1 MLIHCFYRTIY
12 VSIDAFKIL
21 VGNYEMPAAILL
33 YVFENVAWRGLP
45 FRDASDVLFD
55 KYIVD
60 AFASVARTH
69 DPIPYVKFL
78 EARGYQSILD
88 IMEKTGTMD
97 AGDKK
102 KIWA

>member
-1 MLIHCFYRTIY
+1 M
-12 VSIDAFKIL
+12 
-21 VGNYEMPAAILL
+21 L
-33 YVFENVAWRGLP
+33 YVFENIAWRGLP

-60 AFASVARTH
+60 AFASFARTH
-69 DPIPYVKFL
+69 DPIPDVKFL
-78 EARGYQSILD
+78 EARDYQSTLD

-102 KIWA
+102 KNMRIRILDLPGEDDMMQNFKDVEQSDWMGLPL